1 MRGRRYRW
9 PVKKWWVA
17 AAVAAVV
24 IGVALAVA
32 VALPGDLV
40 IPNGP
45 TSSPVPSM
53 TTQNFLDPAF
63 GWRSAIIVLA
73 AVLTMVT
80 IALVARA
87 VDRRRNR

>member
-1 MRGRRYRW
+1 VKRW
-9 PVKKWWVA
+9 WLV
-17 AAVAAVV
+17 AAVAVTV

-45 TSSPVPSM
+45 TSSPVPTM
-53 TTQNFLDPAF
+53 TTRNFLNPAF

-73 AVLTMVT
+73 AVLTMAV

-87 VDRRRNR
+87 VEHRRKR

>member
-1 MRGRRYRW
+1 M
-9 PVKKWWVA
+9 KTWWIVAGA
-17 AAVAAVV
+17 AALVVA
-24 IGVALAVA
+24 VALGVA

-45 TSSPVPSM
+45 TSSPVPTM
-53 TTQNFLDPAF
+53 TTRNYLDPAF

-73 AVLTMVT
+73 AVATMVI

-87 VDRRRNR
+87 IETRRARYSAD

>member
-17 AAVAAVV
+17 AVVAAVV

>member
-1 MRGRRYRW
+1 MKRW
-9 PVKKWWVA
+9 WLV
-17 AAVAAVV
+17 AAVAVTV

-45 TSSPVPSM
+45 TSSPVPTM
-53 TTQNFLDPAF
+53 TTRNFLNPAF

-73 AVLTMVT
+73 AVLTMAV

-87 VDRRRNR
+87 VEHRRKR

>member
-1 MRGRRYRW
+1 MKRW
-9 PVKKWWVA
+9 WLV
-17 AAVAAVV
+17 AAVAVTV
-24 IGVALAVA
+24 MGVALAVA

-45 TSSPVPSM
+45 TSSPVPTM
-53 TTQNFLDPAF
+53 TTRNFLNPAF

-73 AVLTMVT
+73 AVLTMAV

-87 VDRRRNR
+87 VERRSKR

>member
-1 MRGRRYRW
+1 MKRW
-9 PVKKWWVA
+9 WLV
-17 AAVAAVV
+17 AAVAVTV

-45 TSSPVPSM
+45 TSSPVPTM
-53 TTQNFLDPAF
+53 TTRNFLNPAF
-63 GWRSAIIVLA
+63 GWRTAIIVLA
-73 AVLTMVT
+73 AVLTMAV

-87 VDRRRNR
+87 VERRSKR